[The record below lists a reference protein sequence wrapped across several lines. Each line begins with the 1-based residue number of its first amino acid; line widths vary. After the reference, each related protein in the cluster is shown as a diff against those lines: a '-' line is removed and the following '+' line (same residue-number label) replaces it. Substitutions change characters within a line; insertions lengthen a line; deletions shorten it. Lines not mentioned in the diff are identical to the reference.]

1 MTELNAGVIGLGAMG
16 APMARNLAAQGR
28 LRGVW
33 NRTFDRAREFA
44 ETHQVRAYADPAA
57 LSAEVDVLISCV
69 SADAD
74 LRDVIDRAWAGFRP
88 GLIVVDTST
97 VEPTTAQTLAS
108 ELAGSQVEF
117 LDAPVSGGV
126 EGAKAGTLSIM
137 VGGSEV
143 ALERARPLLNLLG
156 QRITYMG
163 PSGAGQATKAV
174 NQVLVAGIAQAVSEG
189 LALAESL
196 ELPLDRVVEVIMNG
210 AASNWFLGKRAPTM
224 LNNEFDLGFKSE
236 LMLKD
241 LRICER
247 LKPNRLP
254 GVTRA
259 IEGFAELVARG
270 HGSNDISALIRL
282 ARERVHEAT

>member
-1 MTELNAGVIGLGAMG
+1 
-16 APMARNLAAQGR
+16 
-28 LRGVW
+28 
-33 NRTFDRAREFA
+33 
-44 ETHQVRAYADPAA
+44 
-57 LSAEVDVLISCV
+57 
-69 SADAD
+69 
-74 LRDVIDRAWAGFRP
+74 
-88 GLIVVDTST
+88 
-97 VEPTTAQTLAS
+97 
-108 ELAGSQVEF
+108 
-117 LDAPVSGGV
+117 VSGGV